1 MVNSELITCHA
12 IKYTFCCKFCQVY
25 LTEFTEN
32 PSIPIEYTCIL
43 RVLHEFVKYIF
54 GAYINY
60 NVSFG
65 RCQIFFVSKCPR
77 RVNCVTKKKRVCSRA
92 IHAPRTFVKRCESYE
107 LTQFLSRAIL
117 NTDT

>member
-1 MVNSELITCHA
+1 M
-12 IKYTFCCKFCQVY
+12 
-25 LTEFTEN
+25 EFTEN
-32 PSIPIEYTCIL
+32 SSIPIEYTCIL

-77 RVNCVTKKKRVCSRA
+77 RVNCATTNLSE
-92 IHAPRTFVKRCESYE
+92 CESYE